1 MTTKT
6 PVYCDY
12 NAGAP
17 IRAEAAVALSRTLAA
32 GGNPSSVH
40 GVGRRM
46 RAMIEDARE
55 RIAAAVDARAENVVF
70 TSGATEAL
78 HLVLDAF
85 DAAARAKL
93 PVVDEDGDVVETPPP
108 ALIVSATEHDAVF
121 EHSRHRAM
129 LRAPVMQDGVID
141 LDVLEAMVSEA
152 PKPALVAVQL
162 ANNETGVIQPV
173 AHVAALCREHGALL
187 LVDAAQAFG
196 RIPVSVADL
205 DAGYLVVSSHKLGG
219 PPGAGALVLAPG
231 APFATTRFGGGQER
245 GRRPGTE
252 NGAALVGFATAAEW
266 ALRDMDAEAARVAAL
281 RDRFEAGLPEDAVVF
296 GRTAGFQPA
305 TVGAG
310 RWEAGGPLGRLPNTS
325 NFALPG
331 LNAET
336 AVIAMDLEGVAV
348 SSGAACSSGKVR
360 TSRVLAAMGV
370 APELAKGA
378 LRVSFGH
385 ESKETDVNEALQALA
400 KIAARRAVKEVAA

>member
-1 MTTKT
+1 MTKT

-17 IRAEAAVALSRTLAA
+17 IRAEAAVAMSRALAA
-32 GGNPSSVH
+32 GGNASSVH
-40 GVGRRM
+40 SVGRRM

-55 RIAAAVDARAENVVF
+55 RVAAALDAQAENVVF

-78 HLVLDAF
+78 HLVLASSG
-85 DAAARAKL
+85 AAA
-93 PVVDEDGDVVETPPP
+93 
-108 ALIVSATEHDAVF
+108 LIISAVEHDAVF
-121 EHSRHRAM
+121 EHARQAARSEHV
-129 LRAPVMQDGVID
+129 APVDANGVVD
-141 LDVLEAMVSEA
+141 PRALEALLEMT

-162 ANNETGVIQPV
+162 ANNETGVIQPI
-173 AHVAALCREHGALL
+173 AQIATLCRQHGALL

-196 RIPVSVADL
+196 RIPVSIADL
-205 DAGYLVVSSHKLGG
+205 DATYLVVSSHKLGG

-231 APFATTRFGGGQER
+231 APFVTTRFGGGQER

-252 NGAALVGFATAAEW
+252 NGAALVGFATAVEW
-266 ALRDMDAEAARVAAL
+266 ALKDRDAEAKRVAAL
-281 RDRFEAGLPEDAVVF
+281 RDRFEAGLPKDAVIF
-296 GRTAGFQPA
+296 RAGAP
-305 TVGAG
+305 
-310 RWEAGGPLGRLPNTS
+310 RLPNTS

-336 AVIAMDLEGVAV
+336 AVIAIDLEGVAI

-360 TSRVLAAMGV
+360 SSRVLAAMAV
-370 APELAKGA
+370 APELAKAA

-385 ESKETDVNEALQALA
+385 ESKESDVDEALAALN
-400 KIAARRAVKEVAA
+400 KIAARRAQGAAA

>member
-17 IRAEAAVALSRTLAA
+17 IRAEAAVAMSRALAV

-55 RIAAAVDARAENVVF
+55 RIAASVEANAENVVF

-78 HLVLDAF
+78 HLALTSVLDPERGSS
-85 DAAARAKL
+85 DAHAGLKTRGPLAAS
-93 PVVDEDGDVVETPPP
+93 
-108 ALIVSATEHDAVF
+108 LIVSAVEHDAVF
-121 EHSRHRAM
+121 EHASRA
-129 LRAPVMQDGVID
+129 LRADAVVAVDGDGVIHH
-141 LDVLEAMVSEA
+141 EALAALLASA
-152 PKPALVAVQL
+152 AKPALVAVQF
-162 ANNETGVIQPV
+162 ANNETGVIQPI
-173 AHVAALCREHGALL
+173 ARIAALCREQGALL

-196 RIPVSVADL
+196 RIPVSIADL
-205 DAGYLVVSSHKLGG
+205 DASYLVVSSHKLGG

-231 APFATTRFGGGQER
+231 APFAMTRFGGGQER

-252 NGAALVGFATAAEW
+252 NGAALVGFAAAVEW
-266 ALRDMDAEAARVAAL
+266 SLRDMDAEAVRVAAL
-281 RDRFEAGLPEDAVVF
+281 RDRFEAGLPKDAVVF
-296 GRTAGFQPA
+296 GLNVPPPSSRHAGKMPA
-305 TVGAG
+305 V
-310 RWEAGGPLGRLPNTS
+310 RLPNTS

-360 TSRVLAAMGV
+360 ASRVLAAMGV

-385 ESKETDVNEALQALA
+385 ESKESDVDEALNALA
-400 KIAARRAVKEVAA
+400 KIAARRAVKEAAA